1 MDILAEA
8 RRLAGVATIFV
19 WVGWFFVIY
28 AIVAG
33 IFWWISLTSSAAFN
47 FLTALG
53 ASLQR
58 DRRTDL
64 PGPDR
69 RRHGPLPPTVR
80 PLGRNARGRVMSVR
94 NEALRLLLIGTVFV
108 WVGWFAVI
116 YAIVAGIL
124 WWIDLAQLQSV
135 NWFEALGSSLAA
147 IGGPIFLA
155 LIVAGMG
162 HFLRIFAMWAASS
175 TESIDMA
182 VGAGE
187 PLV

>member
-8 RRLAGVATIFV
+8 RRLAGVATVFV

-33 IFWWISLTSSAAFN
+33 IFWWISLTSTEAFS

-53 ASLQR
+53 ASL
-58 DRRTDL
+58 
-64 PGPDR
+64 
-69 RRHGPLPPTVR
+69 
-80 PLGRNARGRVMSVR
+80 S
-94 NEALRLLLIGTVFV
+94 
-108 WVGWFAVI
+108 
-116 YAIVAGIL
+116 
-124 WWIDLAQLQSV
+124 
-135 NWFEALGSSLAA
+135 A

-162 HFLRIFAMWAASS
+162 HFLRIFAIWASAD
-175 TESIDMA
+175 TESIDMP